1 MTSSVPEI
9 FSEQE
14 IYKFNFFERLIAID
28 IFYVILDYF
37 C

>member
-1 MTSSVPEI
+1 MPEI
-9 FSEQE
+9 FSEQ
-14 IYKFNFFERLIAID
+14 IYKFNFFERLMAID